1 MNFESLFSEW
11 EKDADID
18 KTDLANEAL
27 KIPKLHHKYYRLLV
41 TEKSRLKKLESE
53 YKKLRLEKTEFFT
66 QGHDDETRTKGWKLP
81 AKGIIIKSDIPM
93 YLDADQDLIDVSLQI
108 GIQQEKVEFLE
119 SIIKT
124 LNNRGYII
132 KTAVE
137 FIRFTMGG

>member
-11 EKDADID
+11 EKDAEID

-27 KIPKLHHKYYRLLV
+27 KIPKLHHKYYKLLV
-41 TEKSRLKKLESE
+41 TEKSRLKKLESD

-93 YLDADQDLIDVSLQI
+93 YLDADSDLIELSLQI
-108 GIQQEKVEFLE
+108 GIQLEKVEFLE

-132 KTAVE
+132 KTAVD

>member
-11 EKDADID
+11 EKDAEID

-27 KIPKLHHKYYRLLV
+27 KIPKLHHKYYKLLV
-41 TEKSRLKKLESE
+41 TEKSRLKRIEAD

-66 QGHDDETRTKGWKLP
+66 QGHDEETRAKGWKLP
-81 AKGIIIKSDIPM
+81 AKGVIIKADIPM
-93 YLDADQDLIDVSLQI
+93 YLDADPDLIEISLQI
-108 GIQQEKVEFLE
+108 GVQLEKVEFLE

>member
-11 EKDADID
+11 EKDAEID

-41 TEKSRLKKLESE
+41 TEKSRLKRIEAD

-66 QGHDDETRTKGWKLP
+66 QGHDEETRAKGWKLP
-81 AKGIIIKSDIPM
+81 AKGVIIKADIPM
-93 YLDADQDLIDVSLQI
+93 YLDADPDLIEISLQI
-108 GIQQEKVEFLE
+108 GVQLEKVEFLE

-132 KTAVE
+132 KTAVD
-137 FIRFTMGG
+137 FVRFTMGG

>member
-11 EKDADID
+11 EKDAEID

-66 QGHDDETRTKGWKLP
+66 QGHDDETRSKGWKLP

>member
-132 KTAVE
+132 KTAVD

>member
-11 EKDADID
+11 EKDAEID

-66 QGHDDETRTKGWKLP
+66 QGHDDETRAKGWKLP

>member
-66 QGHDDETRTKGWKLP
+66 QGHDDETRAKGWKLP

-93 YLDADQDLIDVSLQI
+93 YLDADQDLIDISLQI
-108 GIQQEKVEFLE
+108 GIQQEKVEFLD